1 MGPTVADWITAAFTA
16 VLAVVTLVLA
26 IATARYVTQ
35 TRCLVD
41 ETKKS
46 REEAERGSKQSAE
59 DNRLTREEM
68 AASREETH
76 EARLQSVR
84 PRLALSLLYRGPTM
98 AFVQVKNVGQGP
110 ALEVDIEL
118 AFEPAEGGTL
128 PREVRRWRFPLV
140 APGED
145 HWFAPSY
152 GEGGGLLDVHGLA
165 AAFDRLTLT
174 GTIRDTLGDGHRVDE
189 RIEDLP
195 GYRDLN
201 RRAAHIWQQEEPAR
215 TLTEKVGDPIT
226 KELRELAQT
235 IDRSAGRL
243 VLPSENGQ
251 DS

>member
-1 MGPTVADWITAAFTA
+1 MGPAVADWITAAFTV
-16 VLAVVTLVLA
+16 VLALVTAVLA

-46 REEAERGSKQSAE
+46 REEAR
-59 DNRLTREEM
+59 
-68 AASREETH
+68 AS
-76 EARLQSVR
+76 RLQSVR

-98 AFVQVKNVGQGP
+98 AFAQVKNVGQGP
-110 ALEVDIEL
+110 ALDVDIEL
-118 AFEPAEGGTL
+118 AFEPVEGGSL
-128 PREVRRWRFPLV
+128 SCEVRRWRFPLI

-145 HWFAPSY
+145 HWFAPSH
-152 GEGGGLLDVHGLA
+152 GEGGGVLDVHGLA

-174 GTIRDTLGDGHRVDE
+174 GTTRDMLGEVHQVDE

-201 RRAAHIWQQEEPAR
+201 RRALHIWQQEEPAR

-235 IDRSAGRL
+235 IDRSTERL
-243 VLPSENGQ
+243 VPPSENGH